1 MYKLLYIHIMKML
14 SYPRQREQLL
24 RHWLHE
30 EEMKLLHFAE
40 ASGARPLQQSVA
52 SMDGS
57 WS

>member
-1 MYKLLYIHIMKML
+1 MKML

-52 SMDGS
+52 SMLSHGS